1 MFHTKIKDLSALRE
15 AAKQLLDHFQEE
27 RIFAFYGAMG
37 AGKTT
42 FIKAL
47 CRQLGSRDN
56 ITSPTFALIN
66 EYSTDLGAT
75 IYHFDF
81 YRIKKL
87 EEAFDLGY
95 EDYIYSGNYCFIEWP
110 ELIQSLLPEGIV
122 EVRIKE
128 IEDGHRTLEAV
139 KVWRQENGEERRE
152 AGSRM
157 TPWRED
163 FYKQGVKLKG
173 DRLDADKI
181 F

>member
-1 MFHTKIKDLSALRE
+1 MFQTQITHLPALQESAR
-15 AAKQLLDHFQEE
+15 LLLNNFPDD

-42 FIKAL
+42 YIKAI
-47 CRQLGSRDN
+47 CHELGSNDYV
-56 ITSPTFALIN
+56 TSPTFALIN
-66 EYSTDLGAT
+66 EYSTTEGSV

-110 ELIQSLLPEGIV
+110 EMIEQLLPEGIV

-128 IEDGHRTLEAV
+128 GDKGIRLVEAQ
-139 KVWRQENGEERRE
+139 K
-152 AGSRM
+152 M
-157 TPWRED
+157 
-163 FYKQGVKLKG
+163 
-173 DRLDADKI
+173 
-181 F
+181 

>member
-1 MFHTKIKDLSALRE
+1 MFQTQLSDLSALQETARM
-15 AAKQLLDHFQEE
+15 LLNNFPND

-42 FIKAL
+42 FIKAI
-47 CRQLGSRDN
+47 CQELGSNDYV
-56 ITSPTFALIN
+56 TSPTFALIN
-66 EYSTDLGAT
+66 EYSTTEGSL

-110 ELIQSLLPEGIV
+110 EMIEQLLPEGIV

-128 IEDGHRTLEAV
+128 GEKGVRLVEAQ
-139 KVWRQENGEERRE
+139 KV
-152 AGSRM
+152 
-157 TPWRED
+157 
-163 FYKQGVKLKG
+163 
-173 DRLDADKI
+173 
-181 F
+181 

>member
-1 MFHTKIKDLSALRE
+1 MFQTQLSDLSALQETAR
-15 AAKQLLDHFQEE
+15 LLLNNFPND

-42 FIKAL
+42 FIKAI
-47 CRQLGSRDN
+47 CHELGSNDYV
-56 ITSPTFALIN
+56 TSPTFALIN
-66 EYSTDLGAT
+66 EYSTSEGSV

-110 ELIQSLLPEGIV
+110 EMIEQLLPEGIV

-128 IEDGHRTLEAV
+128 GDKGVRLVEAQ
-139 KVWRQENGEERRE
+139 KV
-152 AGSRM
+152 
-157 TPWRED
+157 
-163 FYKQGVKLKG
+163 
-173 DRLDADKI
+173 
-181 F
+181 

>member
-1 MFHTKIKDLSALRE
+1 MFQTQIKDLSALKDT
-15 AAKQLLDHFQEE
+15 AKQLLNSFPED

-47 CRQLGSRDN
+47 CRELGSQDN

-66 EYSTDLGAT
+66 EYSTDTGSV

-87 EEAFDLGY
+87 EEAYDLGY

-110 ELIQSLLPEGIV
+110 EMIQSLLPEGIV
-122 EVRIKE
+122 EVKI
-128 IEDGHRTLEAV
+128 IET
-139 KVWRQENGEERRE
+139 ENGNRLFESRR
-152 AGSRM
+152 
-157 TPWRED
+157 
-163 FYKQGVKLKG
+163 
-173 DRLDADKI
+173 I
-181 F
+181 

>member
-1 MFHTKIKDLSALRE
+1 MFQTQLSDLSALQETAR
-15 AAKQLLDHFQEE
+15 LLLNNFPND

-42 FIKAL
+42 FIKAI
-47 CRQLGSRDN
+47 CQELGSNDYV
-56 ITSPTFALIN
+56 TSPTFALIN
-66 EYSTDLGAT
+66 EYSTTEGSV

-110 ELIQSLLPEGIV
+110 EMIEQLLPEGIV

-128 IEDGHRTLEAV
+128 GDKGVRLVEAQ
-139 KVWRQENGEERRE
+139 KV
-152 AGSRM
+152 
-157 TPWRED
+157 
-163 FYKQGVKLKG
+163 
-173 DRLDADKI
+173 
-181 F
+181 

>member
-1 MFHTKIKDLSALRE
+1 MFQTQLSDLSALQETARM
-15 AAKQLLDHFQEE
+15 LLNNFPND

-42 FIKAL
+42 FIKAI
-47 CRQLGSRDN
+47 CQELGSNDYV
-56 ITSPTFALIN
+56 TSPTFALIN
-66 EYSTDLGAT
+66 EYSTTEGSL

-110 ELIQSLLPEGIV
+110 EMIEQLLPEGIV

-128 IEDGHRTLEAV
+128 GDKGVRLVEAQ
-139 KVWRQENGEERRE
+139 KV
-152 AGSRM
+152 
-157 TPWRED
+157 
-163 FYKQGVKLKG
+163 
-173 DRLDADKI
+173 
-181 F
+181 